1 MLKIRAKHRKQV
13 AGERV
18 RKRVDLSNHY
28 TDAATHFADVYLLYN
43 HQLV

>member
-1 MLKIRAKHRKQV
+1 MKIRAKHRKQV

-28 TDAATHFADVYLLYN
+28 TDAATHFADVSLLHNY
-43 HQLV
+43 QLI